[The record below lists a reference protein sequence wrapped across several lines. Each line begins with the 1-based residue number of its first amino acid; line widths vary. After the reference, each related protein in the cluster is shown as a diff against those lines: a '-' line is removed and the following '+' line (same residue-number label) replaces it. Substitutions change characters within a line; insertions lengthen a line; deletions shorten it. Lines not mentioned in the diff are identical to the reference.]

1 MELWEAMEQRHSVRA
16 YQDRPIAGEVKE
28 ELEAWIA
35 QCNREGGLHMQL
47 ILDEPRAF
55 SGGMARYGKFSGV
68 RNYIAVVGPK
78 GPGLEEACGYYG
90 EKVVLKAQQLGL
102 NTCWVAL
109 TYRKVKTAFT
119 VAPGEKLCLVIAIGY
134 GKTAGQPHQGK
145 PPEAVM
151 QCPEPVPNWFLHG
164 VQAALL
170 APTAMNQQK
179 FRFQLEGSVVR
190 ATPGRG
196 FYTKIDLGIAKYHFE
211 LGAAPTPFTWGSIP
225 PNKPS
230 RPPGGPAGLCLREG
244 GQSKAT
250 PGKYSSTK
258 STRSTVQVRP
268 LRGSRQP
275 ASVVKRKVS

>member
-151 QCPEPVPNWFLHG
+151 QCPEPVPN
-164 VQAALL
+164 
-170 APTAMNQQK
+170 
-179 FRFQLEGSVVR
+179 
-190 ATPGRG
+190 
-196 FYTKIDLGIAKYHFE
+196 
-211 LGAAPTPFTWGSIP
+211 
-225 PNKPS
+225 
-230 RPPGGPAGLCLREG
+230 C
-244 GQSKAT
+244 
-250 PGKYSSTK
+250 SSTGC
-258 STRSTVQVRP
+258 RRLCWPPRP
-268 LRGSRQP
+268 
-275 ASVVKRKVS
+275 

>member
-109 TYRKVKTAFT
+109 TYSKVSSAFT
-119 VAPGEKLCLVIAIGY
+119 VAAGEKLCAVIAIGY
-134 GKTAGQPHQGK
+134 GKTQGVPHRSKAMEKVTKTDGPAPDWFTAGV
-145 PPEAVM
+145 E
-151 QCPEPVPNWFLHG
+151 
-164 VQAALL
+164 AALL

-179 FRFQLEGSVVR
+179 FQFTLAEDKVSVR
-190 ATPGRG
+190 AGMG
-196 FYTKIDLGIAKYHFE
+196 FYTKIDLGIVRYHFE
-211 LGAAPTPFTWGSIP
+211 AGAGKEHFTW
-225 PNKPS
+225 
-230 RPPGGPAGLCLREG
+230 A
-244 GQSKAT
+244 
-250 PGKYSSTK
+250 
-258 STRSTVQVRP
+258 
-268 LRGSRQP
+268 
-275 ASVVKRKVS
+275 

>member
-16 YQDRPIAGEVKE
+16 YQDRPIAGDVKE

-119 VAPGEKLCLVIAIGY
+119 VAPPGE
-134 GKTAGQPHQGK
+134 TAGSRDAVPGAGAELVPPWGAGGFAGPHGHE
-145 PPEAVM
+145 PAEV
-151 QCPEPVPNWFLHG
+151 PVP
-164 VQAALL
+164 A
-170 APTAMNQQK
+170 
-179 FRFQLEGSVVR
+179 
-190 ATPGRG
+190 
-196 FYTKIDLGIAKYHFE
+196 
-211 LGAAPTPFTWGSIP
+211 
-225 PNKPS
+225 
-230 RPPGGPAGLCLREG
+230 GG
-244 GQSKAT
+244 
-250 PGKYSSTK
+250 
-258 STRSTVQVRP
+258 
-268 LRGSRQP
+268 LRGAGHPRAGILHQNRSGHRQVP
-275 ASVVKRKVS
+275 L

>member
-16 YQDRPIAGEVKE
+16 YQNRPIAGEVKE

-102 NTCWVAL
+102 NTCWVAM
-109 TYRKVKTAFT
+109 TYSKIRSAFS
-119 VAPGEKLCLVIAIGY
+119 VGEGEKLCIVISLGY
-134 GKTAGQPHQGK
+134 GKTQGVPHKSKAIEKMAKTDG
-145 PPEAVM
+145 PAPD
-151 QCPEPVPNWFLHG
+151 WFTSG
-164 VQAALL
+164 VEAALL

-179 FRFQLEGSVVR
+179 FQFTLTDDKVSVR
-190 ATPGRG
+190 AGVG
-196 FYTKIDLGIAKYHFE
+196 FYTKIDLGIVRYHFE
-211 LGAAPTPFTWGSIP
+211 AGAGKEHFTW
-225 PNKPS
+225 
-230 RPPGGPAGLCLREG
+230 A
-244 GQSKAT
+244 
-250 PGKYSSTK
+250 
-258 STRSTVQVRP
+258 
-268 LRGSRQP
+268 
-275 ASVVKRKVS
+275 

>member
-28 ELEAWIA
+28 NWRHGSPNAT
-35 QCNREGGLHMQL
+35 REGGLHMQL

-151 QCPEPVPNWFLHG
+151 QSPEPVPDWFLHG
-164 VQAALL
+164 CRRLC
-170 APTAMNQQK
+170 
-179 FRFQLEGSVVR
+179 
-190 ATPGRG
+190 
-196 FYTKIDLGIAKYHFE
+196 
-211 LGAAPTPFTWGSIP
+211 WP
-225 PNKPS
+225 P
-230 RPPGGPAGLCLREG
+230 RP
-244 GQSKAT
+244 
-250 PGKYSSTK
+250 
-258 STRSTVQVRP
+258 
-268 LRGSRQP
+268 
-275 ASVVKRKVS
+275 

>member
-1 MELWEAMEQRHSVRA
+1 M
-16 YQDRPIAGEVKE
+16 
-28 ELEAWIA
+28 
-35 QCNREGGLHMQL
+35 
-47 ILDEPRAF
+47 
-55 SGGMARYGKFSGV
+55 
-68 RNYIAVVGPK
+68 
-78 GPGLEEACGYYG
+78 
-90 EKVVLKAQQLGL
+90 LKAQQLGL

-190 ATPGRG
+190 ATPGG
-196 FYTKIDLGIAKYHFE
+196 GSTPKSTWASPSTTLNS
-211 LGAAPTPFTWGSIP
+211 GAAPTAFTWG
-225 PNKPS
+225 
-230 RPPGGPAGLCLREG
+230 
-244 GQSKAT
+244 
-250 PGKYSSTK
+250 
-258 STRSTVQVRP
+258 
-268 LRGSRQP
+268 
-275 ASVVKRKVS
+275 

>member
-35 QCNREGGLHMQL
+35 QCNQEGGLHMQL

-134 GKTAGQPHQGK
+134 GKNGRAAPPGETAGSRDAVPGVGAELVPPRGAGGFAGPHGHE
-145 PPEAVM
+145 PAEV
-151 QCPEPVPNWFLHG
+151 PVP
-164 VQAALL
+164 A
-170 APTAMNQQK
+170 
-179 FRFQLEGSVVR
+179 
-190 ATPGRG
+190 
-196 FYTKIDLGIAKYHFE
+196 
-211 LGAAPTPFTWGSIP
+211 
-225 PNKPS
+225 
-230 RPPGGPAGLCLREG
+230 GG
-244 GQSKAT
+244 
-250 PGKYSSTK
+250 
-258 STRSTVQVRP
+258 
-268 LRGSRQP
+268 LRGAGHPRAGILHQNRPGHRQVP
-275 ASVVKRKVS
+275 L

>member
-109 TYRKVKTAFT
+109 TYKKVKSAFQ
-119 VAPGEKLCLVIAIGY
+119 VGPGEKLGLVIAIGY
-134 GKTAGQPHQGK
+134 GKDQGVPHTSK
-145 PPEAVM
+145 APEAVM
-151 QCPEPVPNWFLHG
+151 ETEGPAPYWFRKG
-164 VQAALL
+164 VEAALL

-179 FRFQLEGSVVR
+179 FKFTLQGDTVS
-190 ATPGRG
+190 AKAGMG
-196 FYTKIDLGIAKYHFE
+196 FYTKVDLGIVKYHFE
-211 LGAAPTPFTWGSIP
+211 LGAGTDRFRWA
-225 PNKPS
+225 
-230 RPPGGPAGLCLREG
+230 E
-244 GQSKAT
+244 
-250 PGKYSSTK
+250 
-258 STRSTVQVRP
+258 
-268 LRGSRQP
+268 
-275 ASVVKRKVS
+275 

>member
-151 QCPEPVPNWFLHG
+151 QSPEP
-164 VQAALL
+164 
-170 APTAMNQQK
+170 
-179 FRFQLEGSVVR
+179 
-190 ATPGRG
+190 
-196 FYTKIDLGIAKYHFE
+196 
-211 LGAAPTPFTWGSIP
+211 
-225 PNKPS
+225 
-230 RPPGGPAGLCLREG
+230 PPGGDPTPKSTWASPSTTLNSGRLPPPLPGDESLRTKPAGPRG
-244 GQSKAT
+244 GRLV
-250 PGKYSSTK
+250 Y
-258 STRSTVQVRP
+258 V
-268 LRGSRQP
+268 
-275 ASVVKRKVS
+275 

>member
-151 QCPEPVPNWFLHG
+151 QCPEPVPNRFLHG

-211 LGAAPTPFTWGSIP
+211 LGAAPTPFTWG
-225 PNKPS
+225 
-230 RPPGGPAGLCLREG
+230 
-244 GQSKAT
+244 
-250 PGKYSSTK
+250 
-258 STRSTVQVRP
+258 
-268 LRGSRQP
+268 
-275 ASVVKRKVS
+275 

>member
-109 TYRKVKTAFT
+109 TYSKVPSAFT
-119 VAPGEKLCLVIAIGY
+119 VAAGEKLCAVIAIGY
-134 GKTAGQPHQGK
+134 GKTQGVPHRSKAMEKVTKTDGPAPDWFTAGV
-145 PPEAVM
+145 E
-151 QCPEPVPNWFLHG
+151 
-164 VQAALL
+164 AALL

-179 FRFQLEGSVVR
+179 FQFTLAEDKVSVR
-190 ATPGRG
+190 AGMG
-196 FYTKIDLGIAKYHFE
+196 FYTKIDLGIVRYHFE
-211 LGAAPTPFTWGSIP
+211 AGAG
-225 PNKPS
+225 
-230 RPPGGPAGLCLREG
+230 REHF
-244 GQSKAT
+244 SWA
-250 PGKYSSTK
+250 
-258 STRSTVQVRP
+258 
-268 LRGSRQP
+268 
-275 ASVVKRKVS
+275 

>member
-55 SGGMARYGKFSGV
+55 SWGDGPV
-68 RNYIAVVGPK
+68 RQSFPGCEITLRWLAPK
-78 GPGLEEACGYYG
+78 APGWRRPAAITG

-134 GKTAGQPHQGK
+134 GETAGQPHQGK

-151 QCPEPVPNWFLHG
+151 QSPEPVPDWFLHG

-211 LGAAPTPFTWGSIP
+211 LGAAPAPFTWG
-225 PNKPS
+225 
-230 RPPGGPAGLCLREG
+230 
-244 GQSKAT
+244 
-250 PGKYSSTK
+250 
-258 STRSTVQVRP
+258 
-268 LRGSRQP
+268 
-275 ASVVKRKVS
+275 

>member
-134 GKTAGQPHQGK
+134 GETAGQPHQGK

-151 QCPEPVPNWFLHG
+151 QSPEPVPDWFLHG

-179 FRFQLEGSVVR
+179 FRFELLPDGRTVR
-190 ATPGRG
+190 AQASPGA
-196 FYTKIDLGIAKYHFE
+196 YTAVDLGIAKYHFE
-211 LGAAPTPFTWGSIP
+211 VGAGTENFAW
-225 PNKPS
+225 
-230 RPPGGPAGLCLREG
+230 E
-244 GQSKAT
+244 
-250 PGKYSSTK
+250 
-258 STRSTVQVRP
+258 
-268 LRGSRQP
+268 
-275 ASVVKRKVS
+275 

>member
-1 MELWEAMEQRHSVRA
+1 MELLEAMEQRHSVRS
-16 YQDRPIAGEVKE
+16 YEDRPLEPEVRA
-28 ELEAWIA
+28 ELTGFLA
-35 QCNREGGLHMQL
+35 QCSRESGLHMQL
-47 ILDEPRAF
+47 VLDEPEAF
-55 SGGMARYGKFSGV
+55 GGLMAHYGKFSGV
-68 RNYIAVVGPK
+68 KNYIALVGK
-78 GPGLEEACGYYG
+78 KSARLDELCGYYG
-90 EKVVLKAQQLGL
+90 EKVVLKAQQMGL

-151 QCPEPVPNWFLHG
+151 QCPESVPNWFLHG

-211 LGAAPTPFTWGSIP
+211 LGAAPAPFTWG
-225 PNKPS
+225 
-230 RPPGGPAGLCLREG
+230 
-244 GQSKAT
+244 
-250 PGKYSSTK
+250 
-258 STRSTVQVRP
+258 
-268 LRGSRQP
+268 
-275 ASVVKRKVS
+275 